1 MRRKYFSEAI
11 FMKSLTLS
19 LALGTAVVAT
29 FAFNKDAPARALSIG
44 DIPNEEIPSW
54 LDLDRYA
61 LAYYD
66 YRLTPG
72 LIGQY
77 TTFEAGSQSLFDET
91 QSGIESVSGLTWIA
105 GQGYVSNEVGS
116 VPTATY
122 TWKNVRVPTN
132 QKNFKQAI
140 DFIGGVKIL
149 GITVTTD
156 DPKDVIEFPTFVF
169 LEPQNILV
177 INATIKP
184 QPNTVTVKVSFTDKL
199 PPNNLLF
206 ASTPIVIEQ
215 GYILDQCT
223 PIPEPSSTLGF
234 LALGTLGAASILKRK
249 LKSSKFLEMETTKVS

>member
-1 MRRKYFSEAI
+1 
-11 FMKSLTLS
+11 MKSLTLS

-116 VPTATY
+116 VPTVTY
-122 TWKNVRVPTN
+122 TWHNVRVPTN
-132 QKNFKQAI
+132 QKNFKQAV

-156 DPKDVIEFPTFVF
+156 DPKDVIEFPTF
-169 LEPQNILV
+169 LLLPNNTLV

-184 QPNTVTVKVSFTDKL
+184 QPKIVRVEVRFTDKL

-206 ASTPIVIEQ
+206 ASTPIVIEK

-223 PIPEPSSTLGF
+223 PIPEPASTLSL
-234 LALGTLGAASILKRK
+234 LALGTLGAASTLNRK
-249 LKSSKFLEMETTKVS
+249 LKPSKSSEKETTTVS